1 MKALCFDTFTDV
13 ITISITDR
21 KIFLLLKTD
30 ICMLTSVRETLKG
43 IVKRWIRS
51 TGYGFIEP
59 EEGGEDILVHH
70 SDIGGLYELRE
81 GQKVEFEVDKTRTRS
96 RAINVKIIG

>member
-1 MKALCFDTFTDV
+1 
-13 ITISITDR
+13 
-21 KIFLLLKTD
+21 
-30 ICMLTSVRETLKG
+30 MLTSVRETLKG
-43 IVKRWIRS
+43 IVKRWIKS

-81 GQKVEFEVDKTRTRS
+81 GQKVEFEVDKTRARS